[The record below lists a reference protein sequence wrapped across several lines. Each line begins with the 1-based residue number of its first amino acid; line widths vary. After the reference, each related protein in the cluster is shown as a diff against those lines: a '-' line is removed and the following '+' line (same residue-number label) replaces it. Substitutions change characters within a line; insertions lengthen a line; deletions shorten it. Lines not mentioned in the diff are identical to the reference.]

1 MRRRAMLLLC
11 AFLVLG
17 AACTS
22 RKPAVRVD
30 SARLGIFKALPP
42 VMDSAA
48 NPISD
53 AKVALGRMLYF
64 DARLSRGQDVSCNSC
79 HVLSHYGVDNQPVS
93 DGYKGQKGTRNSPT
107 VYNAAGHFV
116 QFWDG
121 RAANVEEQAK
131 GPILNPVEMA
141 MPDEKRVLAM
151 IGSMPEYV
159 EAFQKAFPGEKHPAT
174 FDNLAKAI
182 GAFERNLVT
191 VSRWDKF
198 LGGDQAALSD
208 AEKAGLNEFLDV
220 GCQTCH
226 NGIYVGGSMFQKL
239 GLAKP
244 WDNVKDPGRFSVTKQ
259 ETDRMVFKV
268 PTLRNIEKT
277 APYYHDGS
285 VSTLDEA
292 VRQMADHQLARTL
305 SKEETDSIVGFL
317 KALTGELPAEYIK
330 EPALPKSTGKT
341 PKPDKA

>member
-17 AACTS
+17 AACTG

>member
-1 MRRRAMLLLC
+1 MRRRAILLLC

-22 RKPAVRVD
+22 RKPAVQVD

-42 VMDSAA
+42 VMDSTA

-53 AKVALGRMLYF
+53 AKLALGRMLYF
-64 DARLSRGQDVSCNSC
+64 DARLSKGQDVSCNSC

-121 RAANVEEQAK
+121 RATNVEEQAK

-141 MPDEKRVLAM
+141 MPDEKRVLAV
-151 IGSMPEYV
+151 IDSMPDYV
-159 EAFQKAFPGEKHPAT
+159 EAFQKAFPGEKHPVT

-182 GAFERNLVT
+182 GAFERNLIT

-208 AEKAGLNEFLDV
+208 AEKAGLNKFLDV

-226 NGIYVGGSMFQKL
+226 NGVYVGGSMFQKL

-244 WDNVKDPGRFSVTKQ
+244 WDNVKDPGRFSITKQ

-285 VSTLDEA
+285 ISTLDEA

-305 SKEETDSIVGFL
+305 SKEETDSIVAFL

-341 PKPDKA
+341 PKAG